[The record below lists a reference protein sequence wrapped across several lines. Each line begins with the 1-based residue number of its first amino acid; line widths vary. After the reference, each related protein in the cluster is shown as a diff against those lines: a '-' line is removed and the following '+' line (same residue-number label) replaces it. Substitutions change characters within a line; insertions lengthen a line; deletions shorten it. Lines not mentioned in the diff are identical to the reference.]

1 MLQFLGLQ
9 RVGHDLANEQQNIN
23 VVPRWRSPSPY
34 LSTPSSGVEILA
46 FLGVTQVS
54 ERTDGAVCVWGGQNV
69 WFLNLCLFHCL
80 PIPILVYLHTL
91 PNSSCLRTASDHPS
105 LGKRNPK
112 MQMTCS
118 LLSTQLCK
126 EPFKT
131 GLIILFFFP
140 KKTSILKF
148 PQPLKESL
156 KQSLVE
162 RLSCPFQ
169 MNLLPA
175 LLRI

>member
-126 EPFKT
+126 DPFKT
-131 GLIILFFFP
+131 ELIILFFFP
-140 KKTSILKF
+140 RKLLFSSFPSLLK
-148 PQPLKESL
+148 
-156 KQSLVE
+156 
-162 RLSCPFQ
+162 
-169 MNLLPA
+169 NLLNN
-175 LLRI
+175 LLLKD

>member
-1 MLQFLGLQ
+1 
-9 RVGHDLANEQQNIN
+9 
-23 VVPRWRSPSPY
+23 
-34 LSTPSSGVEILA
+34 
-46 FLGVTQVS
+46 
-54 ERTDGAVCVWGGQNV
+54 
-69 WFLNLCLFHCL
+69 
-80 PIPILVYLHTL
+80 
-91 PNSSCLRTASDHPS
+91 
-105 LGKRNPK
+105 

-126 EPFKT
+126 EPFKP
-131 GLIILFFFP
+131 GLGIHWVLFFFFF

-148 PQPLKESL
+148 LQPLKESL

-175 LLRI
+175 LLRIWKFSETFFLGKV

>member
-1 MLQFLGLQ
+1 
-9 RVGHDLANEQQNIN
+9 
-23 VVPRWRSPSPY
+23 
-34 LSTPSSGVEILA
+34 
-46 FLGVTQVS
+46 
-54 ERTDGAVCVWGGQNV
+54 
-69 WFLNLCLFHCL
+69 
-80 PIPILVYLHTL
+80 
-91 PNSSCLRTASDHPS
+91 
-105 LGKRNPK
+105 

-131 GLIILFFFP
+131 GLVILFFF
-140 KKTSILKF
+140 F
-148 PQPLKESL
+148 PPRKLLFSSFLQPLKESL

-175 LLRI
+175 LLRIWKFSQTIF